1 MKTGILTA
9 AAGCALMV
17 LALLFSSGYHPRSGV
32 LGNLQTM
39 EVAIIE
45 GRYVS
50 GEGPG
55 LSKFFSGHYEGR
67 VAIPT
72 RWLVAI
78 SSLTIIGGLAFIAV
92 DLTSRRATP
101 N

>member
-1 MKTGILTA
+1 ML
-9 AAGCALMV
+9 
-17 LALLFSSGYHPRSGV
+17 RWGV

-55 LSKFFSGHYEGR
+55 LSKFLSSRYEGR

-78 SSLTIIGGLAFIAV
+78 SSLTIIGGLALIAV
-92 DLTSRRATP
+92 NLTSRGSTP
-101 N
+101 NSQPTSTVGRVADDVRRGDQGGARG